1 MADPLTKEDISV
13 REYLRAI
20 FNDDLRKQVA
30 LQRPIQTAEEVQTT
44 LKHFSKANHSIVM
57 TVDAT
62 DDICEVHRVNANKA
76 KADKKAGKDHSAHQ
90 IDSNKAI
97 VAKLDALCTLI
108 EEMSKKTQN
117 ADWRESRFNKRWNSA
132 SNSCNHRESP
142 EDFNKES
149 TGMIYRRRV
158 FHPTRCFSCGQEGHI
173 SRHCPN
179 MQGKEEPQGA
189 RGGARRQ

>member
-30 LQRPIQTAEEVQTT
+30 LQRPRTLRCAIQTAEEVQTT

-97 VAKLDALCTLI
+97 VAKFDALCTLL
-108 EEMSKKTQN
+108 EEVS
-117 ADWRESRFNKRWNSA
+117 
-132 SNSCNHRESP
+132 
-142 EDFNKES
+142 
-149 TGMIYRRRV
+149 
-158 FHPTRCFSCGQEGHI
+158 
-173 SRHCPN
+173 
-179 MQGKEEPQGA
+179 
-189 RGGARRQ
+189 